1 MIKDLH
7 HAFAKVKAAL
17 MRRGRTEHDAEDLLQ
32 DAWIRFSSYER
43 EQVIDKPD
51 AFLMRVALNLSID
64 RHRADLTRGE
74 QVLLEDVVLIDTAPA
89 AEDVLL
95 ARERM
100 QRLSLCLGRL
110 SEKTR
115 TIFLAYRLDGQ
126 SYKEIARRQG
136 VSTSTVEKHVARAT
150 MQLTEWM
157 DGW

>member
-1 MIKDLH
+1 MIKDLQ

-32 DAWIRFSSYER
+32 EAWIRFSIYER
-43 EQVIDKPD
+43 EQVVDKPD
-51 AFLMRVALNLSID
+51 ALLMKVALNLSID
-64 RHRADLTRGE
+64 RHRAELTRGE
-74 QVLLEDVVLIDTAPA
+74 EVMLEDVVLIDTAPA

-115 TIFLAYRLDGQ
+115 TIFLAYRLEGR
-126 SYKEIARRQG
+126 SYKEIAQSYG

-150 MQLTEWM
+150 MLLTDWM